1 MRIWA
6 VILPTRSRLFE
17 RGIAIDPGGGN
28 SYVGLGWIALRE
40 GHRDRARAYLQ
51 QARAIDPQSG
61 DDSRARGGAAV
72 KVAVDAQLA
81 VGTATGIG
89 EYVRGLID
97 ALRAE
102 GFDVIEL
109 SEPKLDPWR
118 FDRRVFWDQVLLPQR
133 VRQVA
138 ADVVHCASG
147 TVPIGLS
154 VPYVVTVHD
163 VAWLRV
169 QSHAR
174 PYARYYFGRFSMD
187 RYRGAAAIAVDS
199 AFSRDEL
206 LAVMPELDPAIVRVV
221 YPGVAS
227 DYCALDRRGGDG
239 RTILAIG
246 TVERRKNLEALIET
260 LPFLERRDWSR
271 SGRTPRIRT
280 SAMGIAQLAR
290 RGGARGIS
298 RLRAARRSAG
308 IVRARRG
315 RSRCRRSTKVSVTQ
329 RRRRCAPACR
339 QSCRIRPRCRRS
351 SATARASCRRPT

>member
-1 MRIWA
+1 M
-6 VILPTRSRLFE
+6 
-17 RGIAIDPGGGN
+17 
-28 SYVGLGWIALRE
+28 
-40 GHRDRARAYLQ
+40 
-51 QARAIDPQSG
+51 
-61 DDSRARGGAAV
+61 

-97 ALRAE
+97 ALRVQGVDA
-102 GFDVIEL
+102 IEL

-147 TVPIGLS
+147 TVPMGLS

-187 RYRGAAAIAVDS
+187 RYRSAAAIAVDS

-206 LAVMPELDPAIVRVV
+206 LAVMPELDPVLVRVV

-260 LPFLERRDWSR
+260 LPFLEGARLISV
-271 SGRTPRIRT
+271 GPYT
-280 SAMGIAQLAR
+280 SYQDECEGIARSLGVEERVEFRGYVPREEVLELCAHAAVIAVPSLYEGFGYAAAQAMCAGVPVVVSDQASLPEVVGDDAR
-290 RGGARGIS
+290 IVPATDVKRWIEALSAALRGEEDARAQAA
-298 RLRAARRSAG
+298 RAAAIDRFSWGNSARDM
-308 IVRARRG
+308 IAAYEMALNL
-315 RSRCRRSTKVSVTQ
+315 
-329 RRRRCAPACR
+329 AP
-339 QSCRIRPRCRRS
+339 
-351 SATARASCRRPT
+351 